1 MVFDRCFKKDG
12 RLLFQVIE
20 KRSPILNDNTERVR
34 VIPQS
39 TTSKPDFEIEV
50 FKNDIGHIP
59 FLIRYMSR
67 LSVTSIVRKLKQESA
82 VAIWQKR

>member
-1 MVFDRCFKKDG
+1 MFQKGWKAPV
-12 RLLFQVIE
+12 QVI
-20 KRSPILNDNTERVR
+20 KIRSPILNDNTERVR